1 MPKQTQC
8 GAARQCRSEAT
19 CRPIRPR
26 VRAAGAEGAARGSG
40 ETQVN
45 SAQKGTVRATSRA
58 ELAKHAR
65 CVHTGA
71 KGPAARHRLRP
82 APGRRGHQVHR
93 SPPLL
98 SGSAPHALRPPQRP
112 RAAHARR
119 EGVEPT
125 LCAGLQPQG
134 DLPSAPDAVA
144 HWVSE
149 ALACGGPAGL
159 PHTRPCAC
167 T

>member
-1 MPKQTQC
+1 MPQRTQR

-19 CRPIRPR
+19 CRSLRPR
-26 VRAAGAEGAARGSG
+26 AGAASAGGAASGSG
-40 ETQVN
+40 ATQVN

-65 CVHTGA
+65 CVHTGD
-71 KGPAARHRLRP
+71 KSPAARHRLWP

-93 SPPLL
+93 SPPPL
-98 SGSAPHALRPPQRP
+98 SGSVPHALRPPQRP
-112 RAAHARR
+112 RAAHARG

-125 LCAGLQPQG
+125 LCAGLKPQG

-144 HWVSE
+144 HWVSG